1 MLRKKRRL
9 ALWLSVIM
17 TVMSVLPQSQTAKAA
32 ETIFNEKGYEIDSEN
47 ATQNNVA
54 MQNDTAQTYAADLQE
69 KADKNIEIDYA
80 KWINGIDIGDDV
92 NFKSMGGA
100 DETAYMTE
108 YNASVS
114 TKGAISPISAYTSKT
129 GTTYNIYS
137 KGMGCTNGEN
147 YYYFVLNPD
156 GKYGDYNFSLEMKG
170 SGTGAKNWDLSYS
183 TDGKNF
189 SKISTFSI
197 DKASAFQTFEA
208 GFPEEANASEKL
220 LVKLSPNGSKSI
232 NNGSIGSGGTNYL
245 SNIKITASPA
255 ISDKVC
261 RNVTF
266 KPAEGEVV
274 AGQEI
279 ELVCE
284 ENGAVIYYSINDGEY
299 QVYDNDNKPVLT
311 SEILK
316 NGAVV
321 KAKATVDGKADS
333 VVTQASYTQMQVNT
347 VNATP
352 NGGAV
357 KVGKEIGV
365 SCDTEGAKIMYSSD
379 NGQTWSECKENKI
392 VIDKL
397 PITYLVKGVKDG
409 CKDSQVVTL
418 KFTERKS
425 DRYNIYFGQ
434 LHSHTSYSDGAG
446 TCKDAYDHAKTV
458 PNLDFLAVTDHSNS
472 FDNDTNASISD
483 GSMSSEWTEGNALAK
498 SETTDD
504 FVGLFGYEMTWS
516 NGLGHI
522 NTFNTE
528 GFQSRSQSEYSAYS
542 TALQKY
548 YATLKTQPDSISQFN
563 HPGTTFGDFSDFAY
577 YDDDIDKVIT
587 TIEVGNGEGA
597 IGSSGYFPS
606 YEYYQRALD
615 KGWHVAP
622 TNNQDN
628 HKGLWGD
635 ANTARSVVLADSL
648 TQDNIYDAMRNYRV
662 YATEDNDLNIY
673 YTLDGYDMGTILEE
687 GQTGKTVELKA
698 DLKDATDESIGKV
711 QVITNG
717 GLVLDEKDVT
727 SNNETVTFNVE
738 NNYSYYYLKITQKDG
753 DIAVTAPVWVGHVE
767 AAGINDMSTDEVLPV
782 KGKALNVKLDL
793 YNNETSDLELTSID
807 FKVGDE
813 IVKTVDSSELTAAEL
828 TKIASKSTGS
838 YDFDFTYDGVGSMQ
852 LIAEVHAVLNGV
864 SKLYTSK
871 LKLNYVVDSMVTK
884 VIIDGTHYNDYVTGY
899 YGANMGNFTKIAGD
913 KSVKVQI
920 VKDEITPEMLKDC
933 SLLIIS
939 APAKKTGTANAG
951 AYSVSHFSDE
961 FIKMVK
967 DYTDNGGELIT
978 CGIADYQD
986 STDCQSSTEINKL
999 LKGIGA
1005 TTRIN
1010 SDEAYDTVNNGGQAY
1025 RLYLKNYNKNSKYLK
1040 DAVAD
1045 TTDAD
1050 GNVTSEGQKYSAYS
1064 GCTVALDSDAVAA
1077 GNAEA
1082 LISGYDTTY
1091 SIDCKDE
1098 NGKTVSGSPTYVEK
1112 GNMVS
1117 LAHEKLDSG
1126 ANVFVAGSVFMSD
1139 FEVKASVDNIWD
1151 LQYLNKTI
1159 MDNILDEVKVKMPVT
1174 SIKDVRTNGAMGDMF
1189 SVEGYVTAGTSVSGN
1204 TFFDT
1209 IYVQDD
1215 TAGITVFPYSTSGLE
1230 LGTKVR
1236 ITGYVDAYQGDK
1248 ELQLISSEVLDA
1260 PKVVKEPES
1269 LSAADAMDYEKSG
1282 GKLVKVTGTVTRVT
1296 ENTDGGVSQFWLK
1309 DESGSE
1315 ANIFIDGYIVSASTG
1330 KNTLADIVKEGR
1342 KITAAGLVYAHP
1354 EGASDEPVIC
1364 LRVRNCDEIT
1374 AVTENPTADPTK
1386 QPEQD
1391 NSTQSPTPEDTKIP
1405 SSDGNKKEPG
1415 NINTQEPT
1423 QSQEPGSTNAQ
1434 EPSQSQEPGSTNTQK
1449 PTQTKT
1455 PGSTNTQEPTQ
1466 TDTPKNTQTPS
1477 RSEKKTKKIT
1487 VSKTKY
1493 TKVYGD
1499 KAFKL
1504 GAKTTAGEK
1513 LAYSVSNKKVISVD
1527 KNGKV
1532 TIKKCGTVVVT
1543 ITSPESVNYKK
1554 AVKKIT
1560 ITVKPTVVKSVSV
1573 KSAGKGK
1580 LNIKWKKS
1588 SQADGYIIK
1597 YIGNGKTK
1605 TKDVKAANKTSAKL
1619 TGLLAGKKYKVSVCA
1634 YVKSGSKKLCGDF
1647 SKIKNVKVK

>member
-1 MLRKKRRL
+1 MLRKKKKL
-9 ALWLSVIM
+9 AIWLSILMMVM
-17 TVMSVLPQSQTAKAA
+17 TILPQYQTAKAA
-32 ETIFNEKGYEIDSEN
+32 ETVQKGFGAESGSDVTVQEN
-47 ATQNNVA
+47 AEKDQAVA
-54 MQNDTAQTYAADLQE
+54 MADTTGSQ
-69 KADKNIEIDYA
+69 DKVDKSIEIDFA
-80 KWINGIDIGDDV
+80 KWINGKDIGEETQ
-92 NFKSMGGA
+92 FKSMGGA

-108 YNASVS
+108 FNASVS
-114 TKGAISPISAYTSKT
+114 TKGAISPINAYKSAT

-137 KGMGCTNGEN
+137 KGMGYTKGEN
-147 YYYFVLNPD
+147 CYYFVLNP
-156 GKYGDYNFSLEMKG
+156 GEKYGNYKFSVEMKG

-183 TDGKNF
+183 TDENTF
-189 SKISTFSI
+189 TKISTFSI
-197 DKASAFQTFEA
+197 DKASTFQSFDTV
-208 GFPEEANASEKL
+208 FPEGADASEKL
-220 LVKLSPNGSKSI
+220 FVKLSPNGTKNI

-245 SNIKITASPA
+245 SNIRITASPA
-255 ISDKVC
+255 VSDKVC
-261 RNVTF
+261 HYVTF
-266 KPAEGEVV
+266 GTAAGEVV
-274 AGQEI
+274 AGQTL
-279 ELVCE
+279 ELACE
-284 ENGAVIYYSINDGEY
+284 ETGATIYYSINDGDY
-299 QVYDNDNKPVLT
+299 QKYDSADKPVFT
-311 SEILK
+311 PEMLK
-316 NGAVV
+316 NGVVV
-321 KAKATVDGKADS
+321 KAKASADGKEDS
-333 VVTQASYTQMQVNT
+333 IVTQASYTQMQVST
-347 VNATP
+347 VDATP

-357 KVGKEIGV
+357 KTGKVISV
-365 SCDTEGAKIMYSSD
+365 SCDTDGAKIMYSSD
-379 NGQTWSECKENKI
+379 DGNTWDECIDNKI
-392 VIDKL
+392 TIDKL
-397 PITYLVKGVKDG
+397 PVTYLVKGVKEG
-409 CKDSQVVTL
+409 CKDSQIVTL
-418 KFTERKS
+418 KFTERAN

-472 FDNDTNASISD
+472 FDNDKDASISD
-483 GSMSSEWTEGNALAK
+483 GSVSSEWKEGNALAK
-498 SETTDD
+498 SETTDK

-528 GFQSRSQSEYSAYS
+528 GFQSRSQSEYSTYS
-542 TALQKY
+542 TALQTY

-577 YDDDIDKVIT
+577 YDEDIDKVIT

-673 YTLDGYDMGTILEE
+673 YTLDGYDMGSILEE

-698 DLKDATDESIGKV
+698 DLKDATDDSIGKV

-727 SNNETVTFNVE
+727 SNNETVTFNIA
-738 NNYSYYYLKITQKDG
+738 NDYSYYYLKITQKDG

-793 YNNETSDLELTSID
+793 YNNETSDLEIDSID
-807 FKVGDE
+807 FKVGE
-813 IVKTVDSSELTAAEL
+813 ETVKTADKAELTEKEL

-864 SKLYTSK
+864 NKVYTSK

-899 YGANMGNFTKIAGD
+899 YGANMGNFAKIAGD
-913 KSVKVQI
+913 KSVKVEI

-939 APAKKTGTANAG
+939 APAKKKGTANAG
-951 AYSVSHFSDE
+951 DYEVSHFSDD
-961 FIKMVK
+961 FINMVK

-1010 SDEAYDTVNNGGQAY
+1010 SDEAYDTENNGGQAY
-1025 RLYLKNYNKNSKYLK
+1025 RLYLKNYNKTSKYL
-1040 DAVAD
+1040 DGAVAD
-1045 TTDAD
+1045 TVDEN
-1050 GNVTSEGQKYSAYS
+1050 GNITSDGQKYSAYS
-1064 GCTVALDSDAVAA
+1064 GCTVALDNDAVKA

-1098 NGKTVSGSPTYVEK
+1098 NGKSVSGSPAYIEK
-1112 GNMVS
+1112 GTMVS
-1117 LAHEKLDSG
+1117 LAHEKLGSG
-1126 ANVFVAGSVFMSD
+1126 ANIFVAGSVFMSD

-1174 SIKDVRTNGAMGDMF
+1174 SIKEVRTNGAMGDVY

-1209 IYVQDD
+1209 IYIQDD
-1215 TAGITVFPYSTSGLE
+1215 TAGITIFPYSTSGLE
-1230 LGTKVR
+1230 LGTRVR
-1236 ITGYVDAYQGDK
+1236 VTGYVDAYQGDK
-1248 ELQLISSEVLDA
+1248 ELQLISSEILDE
-1260 PKVVKEPES
+1260 PKSVKEPES

-1282 GKLVKVTGTVTRVT
+1282 GKLVKVTGTVTRV
-1296 ENTDGGVSQFWLK
+1296 NDNGNGGVSQFWLK

-1330 KNTLADIVKEGR
+1330 KNNLANIVKVGSR
-1342 KITAAGLVYAHP
+1342 ITATGLVYAHP
-1354 EGASDEPVIC
+1354 EGASDVSVTC
-1364 LRVRNCDEIT
+1364 LRVRNCDEILKI
-1374 AVTENPTADPTK
+1374 ENKADNTTVLPGTTQTK
-1386 QPEQD
+1386 QP
-1391 NSTQSPTPEDTKIP
+1391 SFTGTPDPVTSAAPE
-1405 SSDGNKKEPG
+1405 G
-1415 NINTQEPT
+1415 
-1423 QSQEPGSTNAQ
+1423 
-1434 EPSQSQEPGSTNTQK
+1434 
-1449 PTQTKT
+1449 
-1455 PGSTNTQEPTQ
+1455 
-1466 TDTPKNTQTPS
+1466 TQTPVPS
-1477 RSEKKTKKIT
+1477 STPAQTKEPMQSSMPSSTPEGTTPAPEQTDKPTETPDVEASAEPTEQPKKKTNKIT

-1493 TKVYGD
+1493 TKAYGD

-1504 GAKTTAGEK
+1504 GVKTTAGEK
-1513 LAYSVSNKKVISVD
+1513 LTYSVSNKKIAAVD

-1532 TIKKCGTVVVT
+1532 TIKKCGIVTIT
-1543 ITSPESVNYKK
+1543 ITSPESEKYKK

-1560 ITVKPTVVKSVSV
+1560 LTINPPAVKSVSV
-1573 KSAGKGK
+1573 KASGKGK
-1580 LNIKWKKS
+1580 LSVKWKKN

-1597 YIGNGKTK
+1597 YTQNGKTK
-1605 TKDVKAANKTSAKL
+1605 TKEIKNNKTTSVSLK
-1619 TGLLAGKKYKVSVCA
+1619 GFKSGNKSKVSVSA
-1634 YVKSGSKKLCGDF
+1634 YVKAGNKKLYSDF
-1647 SKIKNVKVK
+1647 SKLKNISIK